1 MISKHQVVCT
11 ICVCAILFVFDTTCL
26 SQPEAAGKIYRDVN
40 NISFRGNSVSW
51 GMKITS
57 SNFSNGA
64 FLVETT
70 GARFEY
76 ASGILKVYQGLSGT
90 KRLLSTITFDQNTPF
105 ERVVD
110 NDDHVLLWSEKLNI
124 GVYGDST
131 CIIAPRT
138 ELAMSCKG
146 NFKPDFEARYK
157 GELLLIDNLGGIE
170 IYPQRYEA
178 GYEITNIELGKK
190 DWLANYRLKANERV
204 MLAAFPGKPFDW
216 DASFKSNLIVMYGS
230 MGYGIGNVYGQMPP
244 ESTIAQWS
252 KNLHI
257 IYLSY
262 QGLYKNYTKKKYGY
276 PGGPYTVANEA
287 EFRRFVK
294 TAHSYNLKI
303 SPYTSLYYH
312 QQINPDREDYYQQVK
327 ALKEQ
332 FDIDGVFVD
341 GLLPDLEGY
350 KMDDKCGRW
359 EMIRRLRQLFGNGP
373 IVYHTS
379 NKDIPFDIVPNV
391 DVYASITLTGE
402 NVPFQSVDDP
412 YVKYAVRKYGIS
424 NTVGMWVLGKHPDTI
439 SPQSILDAEI
449 SMNCRKR
456 WGSYIPIDKAPD
468 NNKYKWGTKIDGGYS
483 YYLKKLAILK
493 KQQH

>member
-1 MISKHQVVCT
+1 MIFASNM
-11 ICVCAILFVFDTTCL
+11 ACL
-26 SQPEAAGKIYRDVN
+26 AQPEAAGKIYKDVN
-40 NISFRGNSVSW
+40 NISFRGSSVSW

-57 SNFSNGA
+57 SNISDGA

-90 KRLLSTITFDQNTPF
+90 KRLLSTIAFDPNILF
-105 ERVVD
+105 ERIVD
-110 NDDHVLLWSEKLNI
+110 TDDHVLLWSEKLNI

-138 ELAMSCKG
+138 ELIMSCKG
-146 NFKPDFEARYK
+146 NFKPDFENRYN
-157 GELLLIDNLGGIE
+157 GELLLIDSLGGME

-216 DASFKSNLIVMYGS
+216 DASFKSNVIMMYGS
-230 MGYGIGNVYGQMPP
+230 MGYGKDNVYGEMPP
-244 ESTIAQWS
+244 ESAIAQWS
-252 KNLHI
+252 RNLHI

-262 QGLYKNYTKKKYGY
+262 QGLYKNYTTRKYPY
-276 PGGPYTVANEA
+276 PGGPYTVENEA

-294 TAHSYNLKI
+294 TAHSYNLKV

-312 QQINPDREDYYQQVK
+312 QQIKPDVEDYFQQVK
-327 ALKEQ
+327 ALKTK

-341 GLLPDLEGY
+341 GLLTDVEGH
-350 KMDDKCGRW
+350 KMDDKCGKW
-359 EMIRRLRQLFGNGP
+359 EMIRRLRQLVGNGS
-373 IVYHTS
+373 IVYHSS

-391 DVYASITLTGE
+391 DVYTTITLTGE
-402 NVPFQSVDDP
+402 NVPFQSVDDA

-424 NTVGMWVLGKHPDTI
+424 NTVGMWIVGKHPDTI
-439 SPQSILDAEI
+439 NYKSIVDTEI
-449 SMNCRKR
+449 SMNCRKM
-456 WGSYIPIDKAPD
+456 WGSYTPIDKAPN
-468 NNKYKWGTKIDGGYS
+468 NNKYEWGTKIEGGYL
-483 YYLKKLAILK
+483 YYLQKLEILR